1 MSQAA
6 AWSYTHKATH
16 WPLTGRDDWTGAQTF
31 GAPVV
36 FDCDYIGKSVRM
48 TDTKGVEFVT
58 RQVIYTEKGDIS
70 QGDRVLL
77 DESVLSDPLKA
88 EAQEVRAVTRYA
100 DMDGQADDFEVAT

>member
-58 RQVIYTEKGDIS
+58 RQVIYTEKSDIS

-77 DESVLSDPLKA
+77 GESVLSDPLKA

-100 DMDGQADDFEVAT
+100 DMDGMDDDFEVAT